1 MKTTALVTA
10 CSRRLES
17 VAILRRGSEEVS
29 VRWHLS
35 KDLKDLGE
43 AMCATLGEEG
53 WCRQRNGPCK
63 GPETGMRL
71 KRLRSR
77 GYEKESRKW

>member
-1 MKTTALVTA
+1 MKITALVTA
-10 CSRRLES
+10 CSRRLER

-43 AMCATLGEEG
+43 AMRATHWGRKGGAGRGTAHAKALRRECA
-53 WCRQRNGPCK
+53 
-63 GPETGMRL
+63 
-71 KRLRSR
+71 
-77 GYEKESRKW
+77 